1 MASKRHPLIAGT
13 VVTSLGTLAS
23 RGLGLLR
30 EMATG
35 WLFGIGGKP
44 GMAVADAFLF
54 AYRIPNLFRQL
65 FGEGAMTASFL
76 PVLTGE
82 LEIDRKTANQLASVV
97 VVLLGGILTSFV
109 AVGELLIGLI
119 WWLRGDAPG
128 VSLLLGLSAV
138 MLPYLIFVCI
148 AAQLT
153 TMLYVKQH
161 FTVPAL
167 APTMLSVVWLTAA
180 WGVAPLFPGNQVA
193 QAYTLAVGVL
203 VAGVAQIVV
212 QLPKLRQLGF
222 RFDFHWT
229 AARKGVGQ
237 IVRNMSPTM
246 VGLAVTQINTFVDSL
261 IAWGLAAASNGPQTF
276 SWFGHTMEYPM
287 KQGAVAA
294 IYFGDRL
301 CEFPLGVV
309 GLAVA
314 VAIFPL
320 LSRHAQRGDFQQLG
334 DDMTLGLRLVL
345 CLAVP
350 AGVGLFLLAV
360 PIMRLFFQ
368 HFQFNAEDTI
378 RAARMVAW
386 YGTGVWAYCA
396 SAVVVRGYYAMGD
409 FRTPVRVAVW
419 AVGLNL
425 TLNLTLIWPM
435 AEAGLAVSTS
445 ICAALQVMVL
455 VVLFSRRLAPL
466 RWRQLTVTIARTL
479 LATAA
484 MTAAVL
490 FCLAKLPAADSL
502 KARCLQLAVPLVSGV
517 VVYVLA
523 YLLMGGR
530 EFAMLLGGKDE
541 ERGTKNED

>member
-1 MASKRHPLIAGT
+1 M
-13 VVTSLGTLAS
+13 SL
-23 RGLGLLR
+23 
-30 EMATG
+30 
-35 WLFGIGGKP
+35 
-44 GMAVADAFLF
+44 V
-54 AYRIPNLFRQL
+54 
-65 FGEGAMTASFL
+65 
-76 PVLTGE
+76 
-82 LEIDRKTANQLASVV
+82 
-97 VVLLGGILTSFV
+97 
-109 AVGELLIGLI
+109 
-119 WWLRGDAPG
+119 
-128 VSLLLGLSAV
+128 LGLSAV
-138 MLPYLIFVCI
+138 MLPYLISICI

-153 TMLYVKQH
+153 TMLYAKQH

-167 APTMLSVVWLTAA
+167 APTMLNVVWLTAA
-180 WGVAPLFPGNQVA
+180 WGVAPLFPGNQIA

-203 VAGVAQIVV
+203 VSGVAQSVA

-229 AARKGVGQ
+229 AAKKGVSQ
-237 IVRNMSPTM
+237 IMRNMSPTI

-276 SWFGHTMEYPM
+276 SCFGHVVEYPM

-309 GLAVA
+309 GLAVG

-320 LSRHAQRGDFQQLG
+320 LSRHAKRRDFQQLG
-334 DDMTLGLRLVL
+334 DDMTLGLRLVF

-350 AGVGLFLLAV
+350 AGAGLFLLAE
-360 PIMRLFFQ
+360 PISRLLFQ
-368 HFQFNAEDTI
+368 RGEFSPTDTI

-445 ICAALQVMVL
+445 ICAALQVLAL
-455 VVLFSRRLAPL
+455 VVIFSRRQAPL
-466 RWRQLTVTIARTL
+466 RWRQLTATTARTL
-479 LATAA
+479 AATAA
-484 MTAAVL
+484 MAAAVL

-502 KARCLQLAVPLVSGV
+502 KAQCLQLGAPLISGLAV
-517 VVYVLA
+517 YILA

-541 ERGTKNED
+541 E

>member
-1 MASKRHPLIAGT
+1 MSSKRHPLIAGT
-13 VVTSLGTLAS
+13 LITSLGTLAS

-30 EMATG
+30 DMATAS
-35 WLFGIGGKP
+35 LFGIAGKP
-44 GMAVADAFLF
+44 GKAVADAFLF

-82 LEIDRKTANQLASVV
+82 LETDRKTANQLASVV
-97 VVLLGGILTSFV
+97 VVLLGAILTGVV
-109 AVGELLIGLI
+109 AAGELVIGLI
-119 WWLRGDAPG
+119 WWIRGDAPG
-128 VSLLLGLSAV
+128 MSLLLGLSAV
-138 MLPYLIFVCI
+138 MLPYLIFICI

-153 TMLYVKQH
+153 TILYAKQH

-167 APTMLSVVWLTAA
+167 TPTMLNIVWLTAA
-180 WGVAPLFPGNQVA
+180 WGVAPLFSGNQVA

-237 IVRNMSPTM
+237 VVRNMSPTI

-276 SWFGHTMEYPM
+276 SCFGNTIEYPM

-301 CEFPLGVV
+301 CEFPLGLV
-309 GLAVA
+309 GMAVG

-320 LSRHAQRGDFQQLG
+320 LSQHAQRGDFKKLG

-345 CLAVP
+345 CAAVP
-350 AGVGLFLLAV
+350 AGVGLFLLAE
-360 PIMRLFFQ
+360 PITRLLFQ
-368 HFQFNAEDTI
+368 RGEFNAEDTI

-396 SAVVVRGYYAMGD
+396 SAVVVRGYYAMSD
-409 FRTPVRVAVW
+409 FRTPVRIAVW

-445 ICAALQVMVL
+445 ICAALQVIVL

-466 RWRQLTVTIARTL
+466 RWRHLAATTARTVA
-479 LATAA
+479 ATAA

-502 KARCLQLAVPLVSGV
+502 KARCLQLGVPLIAGLA
-517 VVYVLA
+517 VYILA

-530 EFAMLLGGKDE
+530 EFAMLLGMGNE
-541 ERGTKNED
+541 ERQ